1 MSSIELLQLT
11 VNSFKAQAENLD
23 QEIAQGTM
31 MLESMKNA
39 RSSIL
44 ASQSVL
50 ESRIAELEA
59 EQPEQ
64 FEFDLEPLNYD
75 DDDLGELP
83 DNVIPFCNAGEECE
97 SCQ

>member
-1 MSSIELLQLT
+1 MSDTIQLLQLT
-11 VNSFKAQAENLD
+11 INSFAAQAENID
-23 QEIAQGTM
+23 KEIEQGTM
-31 MLESMKNA
+31 MLASMKQA

-44 ASQSVL
+44 CSQSVL
-50 ESRIAELEA
+50 EARIAELEA

-75 DDDLGELP
+75 DEDLGELP
-83 DNVIPFCNAGEECE
+83 DNIVPFCNVEECE